1 MLLHAAQP
9 PGSVSRLIGVF
20 ICLMIT
26 FSVHRKIDLLRG
38 ILMPQ
43 GPLVRQNTV
52 AKTDLRCDARWWME
66 LFRLELSMAT
76 DCVVPGEKKPAS
88 WERDRHKEAG
98 EGGGHLTFRLPS
110 RRPALVRSGP
120 GTVWRDAIVSTLH
133 NSFFYVSPSLFA
145 PFAFRRGKL
154 LVFFIFSLP
163 ACSRSSVAMLRC
175 WGQLLFVGWFFFRW
189 SPVSGFGWLSVSF
202 CWPLFIASLHV
213 SCWTLSCW
221 GGHGWEIFSCSSH
234 YYYRPLLP

>member
-1 MLLHAAQP
+1 MLLHAAHP

-76 DCVVPGEKKPAS
+76 DFLGAGGKQKKNQ
-88 WERDRHKEAG
+88 RAG
-98 EGGGHLTFRLPS
+98 SETGIRKRGRRSHLTFRLPS

-145 PFAFRRGKL
+145 PFAFRWGKL
-154 LVFFIFSLP
+154 LVFF
-163 ACSRSSVAMLRC
+163 
-175 WGQLLFVGWFFFRW
+175 
-189 SPVSGFGWLSVSF
+189 
-202 CWPLFIASLHV
+202 
-213 SCWTLSCW
+213 
-221 GGHGWEIFSCSSH
+221 
-234 YYYRPLLP
+234 